1 MKLTKILSVGLLV
14 GLYLGIAEIQA
25 VGMEL
30 VYPGK
35 EWAAKRPEQVG
46 LDATK
51 LKELSDYTGGFG
63 CVVRNGVM
71 VYTWGNASRRKDVAS
86 AAKPFYA
93 HFLFKAVENGKI
105 SSLNERVNKWEPR
118 LNQINKDLVYK
129 DRGIRWRD
137 FANQI
142 SCYGLTDAPGTAY
155 AYNDWQ
161 MALFWD
167 TLFKKV
173 YGAGYETV
181 DADVLHTKLTDILQC
196 QDNPTFM
203 AFGVK
208 DRPGRMAISPRDFA
222 RFGLLYLRKGKWKD
236 KQLVS
241 YEHATM
247 AVTSPLPNSIPRTAG
262 QKADMIPGQHS
273 IGSKRIPDNQCD
285 HLGSYSWLWWTNGVA
300 RDGTRHWPDV
310 PVDTYGCFGHGGV
323 RAMVVMP
330 GMDLIISWNDTK
342 IQGSKMENH
351 TLRLLVAAVALNP
364 KRATGS
370 ETKKSIGSAGGQGK
384 DFGDRAGIMWRCM
397 EWSVE
402 NVSCSGNP
410 FDVVATVTFNHA
422 DSGEKRTTEI
432 FYDGAR
438 TWKFR
443 FTATQPGKW
452 TFATK
457 GDVPALNGHRGAITV
472 KENVDPKIKGFLAN
486 LGNKYAIQAKNGS
499 DIKGYIF
506 NIYMGR
512 VKLSAFL
519 DDFGTDMKQVERK
532 AKSYL
537 EHALSDGFEIVFVHV
552 NSNWFKFGA
561 KKHSEHNSENPEPL
575 TFRVL
580 EKIIKTVHA
589 SGGRVHIWAWGDE
602 SRKWTPRGVLG
613 GINGK
618 ADRRLQ
624 RYIAARLGPLP
635 GWTMGYGFDLHEWTN
650 AEELNAWAAF
660 LHKHFGWQH
669 LLCARGQR
677 LKGPFNINSYDGFG
691 RGVTLTT
698 TSHGPVDY
706 QEIVEDLDGDL
717 ELPHL
722 YEERHSYKRSGFN
735 LDMDGTRRLLWSE
748 SMAGG
753 MGGFWGFYPESPHPY
768 PNPEQLRTHYTFWHT
783 KKRFMLDMQRANNLA
798 SGGYVLRVP
807 SNTHYIFYNEN
818 ASSIRMN
825 LSRMAGVQPGIA
837 VDTKKEYDEIEIG
850 TLSSKEHIWKAPYRS
865 DWTIAVGNFGQGNMA
880 VNLPKDS
887 VEQIGSRRGQVIVDA
902 EHPQWLK
909 RKGGGPFFMCGPG
922 DPEDFLYRG
931 KLKPDGTRD
940 GDQMK
945 LIEKMKGT
953 GANCI
958 YLMAVR
964 SHGGDGDKT
973 HNPFMNNDPRKSI
986 NSKVLAQWE
995 VWFKEMDRNGIVIYL
1010 FLYDDSARIW
1020 RTGDKV
1026 GKEEK
1031 AFIHTLVNRFEHHR
1045 NLIWCIAEEY
1055 QEAFSAK
1062 RVKNIA
1068 AEIRAADD
1076 YDHVIAVHK
1085 LGGLDFSEFAE
1096 APSIDQFAIQ
1106 YNQSSADALHN
1117 GMVSAFKQ
1125 AKGRYNLNMSEAAE
1139 YGAGQEARKKSWAC
1153 AMGGAYVMIL
1163 EMDIATTAKSDLK
1176 DCGSLVRFF
1185 ESTNFNEMSPHDE
1198 LRFAGTK
1205 YVLAQ
1210 PGRSYIAYSPKLQG
1224 KIGLKD
1230 MRRGTYEFRWFD
1242 CVTSKEV
1249 RQAEVNVKAGDQ
1261 SWKKPGGI
1269 GRELA
1274 VYIRRIGK

>member
-1 MKLTKILSVGLLV
+1 MKLTKMLSAGLLV
-14 GLYLGIAEIQA
+14 SLCLGISEIQA
-25 VGMEL
+25 VETKL

-35 EWAAKRPEQVG
+35 EWAIKRPEQVG
-46 LDATK
+46 LDVKK
-51 LKELSDYTGGFG
+51 LKELSNYTGGFG

-71 VYTWGNASRRKDVAS
+71 VYTWGDASKRKDVAS
-86 AAKPFYA
+86 AAKPFYS

-118 LNQINKDLVYK
+118 LNQINKDLGYK

-173 YGAGYETV
+173 YGVGYETV
-181 DADVLHTKLTDILQC
+181 DADVLHPKLTDILQC

-262 QKADMIPGQHS
+262 QKAQMIPGQRS

-330 GMDLIISWNDTK
+330 GLGLIISWNDTK

-351 TLRLLVAAVALNP
+351 TLKLL
-364 KRATGS
+364 
-370 ETKKSIGSAGGQGK
+370 
-384 DFGDRAGIMWRCM
+384 
-397 EWSVE
+397 
-402 NVSCSGNP
+402 
-410 FDVVATVTFNHA
+410 
-422 DSGEKRTTEI
+422 
-432 FYDGAR
+432 
-438 TWKFR
+438 
-443 FTATQPGKW
+443 
-452 TFATK
+452 
-457 GDVPALNGHRGAITV
+457 
-472 KENVDPKIKGFLAN
+472 
-486 LGNKYAIQAKNGS
+486 
-499 DIKGYIF
+499 
-506 NIYMGR
+506 
-512 VKLSAFL
+512 
-519 DDFGTDMKQVERK
+519 
-532 AKSYL
+532 
-537 EHALSDGFEIVFVHV
+537 
-552 NSNWFKFGA
+552 
-561 KKHSEHNSENPEPL
+561 
-575 TFRVL
+575 
-580 EKIIKTVHA
+580 
-589 SGGRVHIWAWGDE
+589 
-602 SRKWTPRGVLG
+602 
-613 GINGK
+613 
-618 ADRRLQ
+618 
-624 RYIAARLGPLP
+624 
-635 GWTMGYGFDLHEWTN
+635 
-650 AEELNAWAAF
+650 
-660 LHKHFGWQH
+660 
-669 LLCARGQR
+669 
-677 LKGPFNINSYDGFG
+677 
-691 RGVTLTT
+691 
-698 TSHGPVDY
+698 
-706 QEIVEDLDGDL
+706 
-717 ELPHL
+717 
-722 YEERHSYKRSGFN
+722 
-735 LDMDGTRRLLWSE
+735 
-748 SMAGG
+748 
-753 MGGFWGFYPESPHPY
+753 
-768 PNPEQLRTHYTFWHT
+768 
-783 KKRFMLDMQRANNLA
+783 
-798 SGGYVLRVP
+798 
-807 SNTHYIFYNEN
+807 
-818 ASSIRMN
+818 
-825 LSRMAGVQPGIA
+825 
-837 VDTKKEYDEIEIG
+837 
-850 TLSSKEHIWKAPYRS
+850 
-865 DWTIAVGNFGQGNMA
+865 
-880 VNLPKDS
+880 KDS
-887 VEQIGSRRGQVIVDA
+887 VILSGPQSGQIVVDS

-940 GDQMK
+940 GDQME

-973 HNPFMNNDPRKSI
+973 HNPFVNNDPRKSI

-995 VWFKEMDRNGIVIYL
+995 GWFTEMDKNGIVIYL

-1031 AFIHTLVNRFEHHR
+1031 DFIHTLVNRFEHHK

-1085 LGGLDFSEFAE
+1085 LSGLDFSEFAD

-1106 YNQSSADALHN
+1106 YNQSSADALHK

-1139 YGAGQEARKKSWAC
+1139 YGTGEIARKKSWAC

-1163 EMDIATTAKSDLK
+1163 NMDIATTAKSDLK

-1210 PGRSYIAYSPKLQG
+1210 PGRSYIAYSPKL
-1224 KIGLKD
+1224 KREIGLKD

-1249 RQAEVNVKAGDQ
+1249 RQAEVKVKAGDQ

-1274 VYIRRIGK
+1274 VYIRRIGN